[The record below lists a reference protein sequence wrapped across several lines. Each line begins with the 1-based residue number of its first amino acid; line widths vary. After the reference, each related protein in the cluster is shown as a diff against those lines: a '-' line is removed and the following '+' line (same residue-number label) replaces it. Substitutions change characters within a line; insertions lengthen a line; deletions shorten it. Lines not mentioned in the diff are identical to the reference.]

1 MRRYDRIKAVVSLDA
16 IAHNFGEMKKNIAK
30 GTKIIAVI
38 KADGYGHGAEA
49 IARLIHGYSYIWGF
63 AVATAEEALQLRAFG
78 VTKPILILGIVFE
91 EYFPDMV
98 EQEIRLT
105 VSEYSMAEKLS
116 EEAVRQGK
124 TVHIHIGLDTGMSRI
139 GFSDTTESVQEI
151 KKITELSNVEVEGLF
166 THFARADETDISPA
180 EKQLERYVT
189 FERLL
194 QSTGKTFY
202 TMITQGVGAI
212 INIIFDPILIFGL
225 IGFPKMGVAGAAAAT
240 VLGQIVACI
249 LAIILNH
256 FKNHEVRLNFKGFRP
271 NGKIIKTIYAVG
283 VPSIIMASISSVMT
297 FGMNKILIAFTS
309 TATAV
314 FGVYFKL
321 QSFVFMPVFGLNNG
335 MVPIVAYNFGA
346 KRADRITKTV
356 KLSIIYAVGIMLIG
370 FALFMLIPES
380 LLKIFNASDNMLSIG
395 VPALRIIS
403 FNFIFAGFAVI
414 CSSLFQALGHGML
427 SLLIS
432 VLRQLVVLLPL
443 AFILAQFGELNNVW
457 LAFPISEI
465 VSFAVC
471 IIFMRYAYRKEI
483 KPLKENQ

>member
-194 QSTGKTFY
+194 HESGIRIPVQHCSNSAGIAEIREANMDMVRAGITLYGLWPSEEVDQNSLDLKPVMELKTKPSAFCSKASIAVSSFCSGRLIMRDSTKPT
-202 TMITQGVGAI
+202 AI
-212 INIIFDPILIFGL
+212 ICTVSHRPLPCGWVHSA
-225 IGFPKMGVAGAAAAT
+225 KVSSRYAT
-240 VLGQIVACI
+240 HPMTAKAPVCGSFKISSRRCFSLQE
-249 LAIILNH
+249 LN
-256 FKNHEVRLNFKGFRP
+256 
-271 NGKIIKTIYAVG
+271 
-283 VPSIIMASISSVMT
+283 ASI
-297 FGMNKILIAFTS
+297 
-309 TATAV
+309 
-314 FGVYFKL
+314 
-321 QSFVFMPVFGLNNG
+321 
-335 MVPIVAYNFGA
+335 
-346 KRADRITKTV
+346 
-356 KLSIIYAVGIMLIG
+356 
-370 FALFMLIPES
+370 
-380 LLKIFNASDNMLSIG
+380 
-395 VPALRIIS
+395 
-403 FNFIFAGFAVI
+403 
-414 CSSLFQALGHGML
+414 
-427 SLLIS
+427 
-432 VLRQLVVLLPL
+432 
-443 AFILAQFGELNNVW
+443 
-457 LAFPISEI
+457 
-465 VSFAVC
+465 VS
-471 IIFMRYAYRKEI
+471 R
-483 KPLKENQ
+483 